1 MQVHIG
7 AIGHGG
13 RTKRQ
18 DLERFTR
25 VFRQSLER
33 KDNIRQTHTAL
44 LEQLSQKK
52 ADHFYK
58 RALYVCPFLTEDEL
72 GSFMKQATCSIED
85 FKASLKRFER
95 KIHSKNSPHL
105 KDCQRLV
112 RETSDLSMIE
122 VESTVLRIIDAPFL
136 TEQILLELRI
146 QRLPG
151 LILIKKKKKKCSKK
165 VD

>member
-7 AIGHGG
+7 VIGHGG

-25 VFRQSLER
+25 AFRQSLER

-44 LEQLSQKK
+44 LERLSQKK

-95 KIHSKNSPHL
+95 KNHSKNSPHL
-105 KDCQRLV
+105 KDYQHLV
-112 RETSDLSMIE
+112 KETSNLPIIE
-122 VESTVLRIIDAPFL
+122 VESTVLRIIDTPYL

-146 QRLPG
+146 QRLPS
-151 LILIKKKKKKCSKK
+151 LILINKTSKNAPQRG
-165 VD
+165 

>member
-1 MQVHIG
+1 MQIHIG

-25 VFRQSLER
+25 ACLPF
-33 KDNIRQTHTAL
+33 
-44 LEQLSQKK
+44 
-52 ADHFYK
+52 
-58 RALYVCPFLTEDEL
+58 FLTEDEL
-72 GSFMKQATCSIED
+72 GTFMKQATCSIEV

-105 KDCQRLV
+105 KNYQHLV
-112 RETSDLSMIE
+112 KETSNLPITE
-122 VESTVLRIIDAPFL
+122 VESAVLRIIDAPFL

-146 QRLPG
+146 QRLPS
-151 LILIKKKKKKCSKK
+151 LILINKDSKNTPQRG
-165 VD
+165 

>member
-18 DLERFTR
+18 DLERFR
-25 VFRQSLER
+25 RAFQRSLER
-33 KDNIRQTHTAL
+33 KDNVQQAHTAL
-44 LEQLSQKK
+44 LGHFSQKK
-52 ADHFYK
+52 ADNFYR

-72 GSFMKQATCSIED
+72 SSFMKQATCSIED

-105 KDCQRLV
+105 KDYQHLV
-112 RETSDLSMIE
+112 EETSNLPVVK

-136 TEQILLELRI
+136 MEQILRELRV
-146 QRLPG
+146 QRSPG
-151 LILIKKKKKKCSKK
+151 LILINKTSKNAPQRG
-165 VD
+165 

>member
-25 VFRQSLER
+25 AFRQSLER
-33 KDNIRQTHTAL
+33 KDNIRQTRTAL
-44 LEQLSQKK
+44 LEQFSQKK

-85 FKASLKRFER
+85 FKESLKRFER
-95 KIHSKNSPHL
+95 IIHSKNSPHL
-105 KDCQRLV
+105 KDYQHLV
-112 RETSDLSMIE
+112 KETSNLPITE
-122 VESTVLRIIDAPFL
+122 VESTVLRIIDTPFL

-146 QRLPG
+146 QRLPS
-151 LILIKKKKKKCSKK
+151 LILIDKTSKNAPQRG
-165 VD
+165 

>member
-25 VFRQSLER
+25 ACLPF
-33 KDNIRQTHTAL
+33 
-44 LEQLSQKK
+44 
-52 ADHFYK
+52 
-58 RALYVCPFLTEDEL
+58 FLTEDEL
-72 GSFMKQATCSIED
+72 GSFIQQATYSIED
-85 FKASLKRFER
+85 FKVSLKRFER
-95 KIHSKNSPHL
+95 KNHSKNSPHL

-136 TEQILLELRI
+136 MEQILQELRI
-146 QRLPG
+146 QRLPD
-151 LILIKKKKKKCSKK
+151 LILINKTSKN
-165 VD
+165 VPRRG

>member
-1 MQVHIG
+1 MQIHIG

-18 DLERFTR
+18 DLERFR
-25 VFRQSLER
+25 RAFQRSLER
-33 KDNIRQTHTAL
+33 KDNVQQAHTAL
-44 LEQLSQKK
+44 LGHFSQKK
-52 ADHFYK
+52 ADNFYR

-85 FKASLKRFER
+85 FKASLRRFER

-105 KDCQRLV
+105 KDYQHLV
-112 RETSDLSMIE
+112 KETSNLPVIV

-136 TEQILLELRI
+136 MEQILRELRI
-146 QRLPG
+146 RRLPD
-151 LILIKKKKKKCSKK
+151 LILINKTSENAPQRG
-165 VD
+165 

>member
-7 AIGHGG
+7 VIGHGG

-25 VFRQSLER
+25 AFRQSLER
-33 KDNIRQTHTAL
+33 KDNIRQTRTAL
-44 LEQLSQKK
+44 LEQFSQKK

-72 GSFMKQATCSIED
+72 GTFMKQATCSIEV

-105 KDCQRLV
+105 KNYQHLV
-112 RETSDLSMIE
+112 KETSNLPITE
-122 VESTVLRIIDAPFL
+122 VESAVLRIIDAPFL

-146 QRLPG
+146 QRLPS
-151 LILIKKKKKKCSKK
+151 LILINKTSKNAPRRG
-165 VD
+165 

>member
-25 VFRQSLER
+25 ACLPF
-33 KDNIRQTHTAL
+33 
-44 LEQLSQKK
+44 
-52 ADHFYK
+52 
-58 RALYVCPFLTEDEL
+58 FLTEDEL
-72 GSFMKQATCSIED
+72 GSFIQQATYSIED
-85 FKASLKRFER
+85 FKVSLKRFER

-136 TEQILLELRI
+136 MEQILQELRI
-146 QRLPG
+146 QRLPD
-151 LILIKKKKKKCSKK
+151 LILINKTSKN
-165 VD
+165 VPRRG